1 MSMIRAFIALE
12 IPPGLQ
18 DEIAQASAGLKQKL
32 GDAVRWVAPHN
43 LHLTLKF
50 LGDVP
55 RPGLDAL
62 TAALGVELGRL
73 PLFDLTLADFG
84 VFPNPKRPRVLWVG
98 VQAPPDLERLRRV
111 VESCA
116 ARLGVAPED
125 KKPFSAHLTIGRVRE
140 TADPA
145 GLQAALQDF
154 RPGRLG
160 AFTAEGLRLFRSDL
174 RPQGPIY
181 TSLALLPLARENFP
195 ETNEVTPESA

>member
-12 IPPGLQ
+12 IPPVLQ
-18 DEIAQASAGLKQKL
+18 DEISRASAGLKQKL
-32 GDAVRWVAPHN
+32 GDSVRWVAPHN

-62 TAALGVELGRL
+62 ALALGAELGRL
-73 PLFDLTLADFG
+73 PLFELTLAEFG
-84 VFPNPKRPRVLWVG
+84 VFPNSKRPRVLWVG
-98 VQAPPDLERLRRV
+98 VQAPPALEQVRRV
-111 VESCA
+111 VEACA
-116 ARLGVAPED
+116 ARLGLAPEE
-125 KKPFSAHLTIGRVRE
+125 KKPFSPHLTIGRVRE
-140 TADPA
+140 TASPA
-145 GLQAALQDF
+145 GLQAALQGF

-160 AFTAEGLRLFRSDL
+160 AFTVEGLRLFRSDL

>member
-12 IPPGLQ
+12 IPPVLQ
-18 DEIAQASAGLKQKL
+18 DEISRASAGLKQKL
-32 GDAVRWVAPHN
+32 GDSVRWVAPHN

-62 TAALGVELGRL
+62 ALALGAELGRL
-73 PLFDLTLADFG
+73 PLFELTLAEFG

-98 VQAPPDLERLRRV
+98 VQAPPALEQVRRV
-111 VESCA
+111 VEACA
-116 ARLGVAPED
+116 ARLGLAPEE
-125 KKPFSAHLTIGRVRE
+125 KKPFSPHLTIGRVRE
-140 TADPA
+140 TASPA
-145 GLQAALQDF
+145 GLQAALQGF
-154 RPGRLG
+154 HPGRLG
-160 AFTAEGLRLFRSDL
+160 AFTVEGLRLFRSDL